1 MRDSWKGGRK
11 RKYPRPAGGTGSA
24 EHFTIPGRVTAI
36 GGRTVEARSDGA
48 AASRDTGSLFTVET
62 PAMHTSFD
70 QTLPQPSRWD
80 QQGAEY
86 VRSNIDWCA
95 RCSKRLVGLNP
106 GLTAEHAFD
115 LAHDLSQDDNLR
127 AMSPETVAEDMHQVD
142 LRIDR

>member
-1 MRDSWKGGRK
+1 LGFFS
-11 RKYPRPAGGTGSA
+11 
-24 EHFTIPGRVTAI
+24 TA
-36 GGRTVEARSDGA
+36 
-48 AASRDTGSLFTVET
+48 ET

-80 QQGAEY
+80 QHGAEY

-106 GLTAEHAFD
+106 GLTAEHALD

-142 LRIDR
+142 LRTDS

>member
-1 MRDSWKGGRK
+1 MKRRTLHVFQPCYSDRRTNGVGR
-11 RKYPRPAGGTGSA
+11 RIGTENGTRHLRLFSTA
-24 EHFTIPGRVTAI
+24 ET
-36 GGRTVEARSDGA
+36 S
-48 AASRDTGSLFTVET
+48 
-62 PAMHTSFD
+62 AMHTSFD

-80 QQGAEY
+80 QHGAEY

-115 LAHDLSQDDNLR
+115 LAHELSQDDNLR

-142 LRIDR
+142 LRTDS